1 LRGPL
6 HPLWTAMIAALG
18 TVLVVDDDAVL
29 RSSLESVLGDLGY
42 RVLSTGSPDVAYQLL
57 GTESAL
63 AVLLDVRLPTM
74 SGLSLYLAMTHRWP
88 RLHGRVALM
97 TADAD
102 APDVRTWSK
111 RNPCTVIRK
120 PFTFREIT
128 GWLDA
133 VAHPLDGPATAGE
146 RLPGR
151 RDRHRH
157 GRAGNRQVR
166 RPCSDRLERHRRRAA
181 IRF

>member
-1 LRGPL
+1 MGTPAFEDQSDHQARSAPSVTSITCLRGPL

-88 RLHGRVALM
+88 RLRGRVALM

-102 APDVRTWSK
+102 APDVRTWAE

-128 GWLDA
+128 GWLDG
-133 VAHPLDGPATAGE
+133 VARPLDDAASAG
-146 RLPGR
+146 
-151 RDRHRH
+151 
-157 GRAGNRQVR
+157 
-166 RPCSDRLERHRRRAA
+166 
-181 IRF
+181 

>member
-1 LRGPL
+1 MG
-6 HPLWTAMIAALG
+6 AASL

-29 RSSLESVLGDLGY
+29 RSSLESVLGSLGY
-42 RVLSTGSPDVAYQLL
+42 RVLSTGSPDAAYHLL
-57 GTESAL
+57 VTESPL

-88 RLHGRVALM
+88 QLQGRVALM
-97 TADAD
+97 TADPD
-102 APDVRTWSK
+102 ARDVRTWTE

-133 VAHPLDGPATAGE
+133 VAQPLDDTATAG
-146 RLPGR
+146 
-151 RDRHRH
+151 
-157 GRAGNRQVR
+157 
-166 RPCSDRLERHRRRAA
+166 
-181 IRF
+181 

>member
-1 LRGPL
+1 
-6 HPLWTAMIAALG
+6 MIAALG

-88 RLHGRVALM
+88 RLRGRVALM

-102 APDVRTWSK
+102 APDVHTWAE

-120 PFTFREIT
+120 PFSFREIT

-133 VAHPLDGPATAGE
+133 VARPLDDAATAG
-146 RLPGR
+146 
-151 RDRHRH
+151 
-157 GRAGNRQVR
+157 
-166 RPCSDRLERHRRRAA
+166 
-181 IRF
+181 

>member
-1 LRGPL
+1 
-6 HPLWTAMIAALG
+6 MAAAPH
-18 TVLVVDDDAVL
+18 TVLIVDDDTVL
-29 RSSLESVLGDLGY
+29 RSSLESVLGSLGY
-42 RVLSTGSPDVAYQLL
+42 RVLSTGSPDAAYQLL
-57 GTESAL
+57 ATESAI

-88 RLHGRVALM
+88 QLQGRVALM

-133 VAHPLDGPATAGE
+133 VAHPLDGTATAG
-146 RLPGR
+146 
-151 RDRHRH
+151 
-157 GRAGNRQVR
+157 
-166 RPCSDRLERHRRRAA
+166 
-181 IRF
+181 